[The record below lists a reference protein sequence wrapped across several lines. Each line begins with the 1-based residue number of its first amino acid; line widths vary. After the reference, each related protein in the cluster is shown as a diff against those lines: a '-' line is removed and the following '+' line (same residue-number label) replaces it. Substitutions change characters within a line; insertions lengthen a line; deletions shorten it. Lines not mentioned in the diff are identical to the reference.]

1 MLITGQN
8 KVSNLSRPFPL
19 PTASCRLFLL
29 QQMFQIFVISDAFQ
43 LFLNNLFHLLLDAP
57 VIRLHCFLHAVF
69 AILVREVGNDGYRL
83 VGFLLALHL
92 LGIHDNL
99 AVENLLLDALVEVVG
114 HRTDEHPLRQAGNLA
129 RRDKRV
135 HLRVDGGGNI
145 LPVDGNGLPLLKYL
159 AKAFG
164 ERLGGFSHDLTG
176 EDIADGIHHDLRLFV
191 PIVTHQLAEILK
203 AQTHGNLVASRGG
216 DKVVQPLEINCRQLV
231 NDDRR
236 LQHPFLVDELHNA
249 GVIQTESRTINILTV
264 GIIAHAK
271 YIRLFRIV
279 DVQRELAVRH
289 HPIKLRGNHP

>member
-83 VGFLLALHL
+83 VGFLLAFHL

-99 AVENLLLDALVEVVG
+99 TVENLLLDTLVEVVG
-114 HRTDEHPLRQAGNLA
+114 HRTDKHTLRQAGNLA

-145 LPVDGNGLPLLKYL
+145 LPVDGNGLPLLQHL
-159 AKAFG
+159 PEAFG
-164 ERLGGFSHDLTG
+164 QCLGGFAYDLPRENIT
-176 EDIADGIHHDLRLFV
+176 DGVHHDFGFLIA
-191 PIVTHQLAEILK
+191 IV
-203 AQTHGNLVASRGG
+203 
-216 DKVVQPLEINCRQLV
+216 
-231 NDDRR
+231 
-236 LQHPFLVDELHNA
+236 
-249 GVIQTESRTINILTV
+249 
-264 GIIAHAK
+264 AH
-271 YIRLFRIV
+271 
-279 DVQRELAVRH
+279 
-289 HPIKLRGNHP
+289 

>member
-83 VGFLLALHL
+83 VGFLFTLHL

-99 AVENLLLDALVEVVG
+99 TVENLLLDTLVEVVG
-114 HRTDEHPLRQAGNLA
+114 HRTDKHALRQSGNLA

-135 HLRVDGGGNI
+135 HLRVDGGGNV
-145 LPVDGNGLPLLKYL
+145 LPVDGNGLPLLQHL
-159 AKAFG
+159 SEPFR
-164 ERLGGFSHDLTG
+164 ERLGGFAHHLTG
-176 EDIADGIHHDLRLFV
+176 EDISDSIHHDFGFFIA
-191 PIVTHQLAEILK
+191 IVTHQLAEILK
-203 AQTHGNLVASRGG
+203 SQTYGNLVASCGG
-216 DKVVQPLEINCRQLV
+216 DKVVQPLEIY
-231 NDDRR
+231 RR
-236 LQHPFLVDELHNA
+236 KLVDDN
-249 GVIQTESRTINILTV
+249 
-264 GIIAHAK
+264 
-271 YIRLFRIV
+271 
-279 DVQRELAVRH
+279 
-289 HPIKLRGNHP
+289 